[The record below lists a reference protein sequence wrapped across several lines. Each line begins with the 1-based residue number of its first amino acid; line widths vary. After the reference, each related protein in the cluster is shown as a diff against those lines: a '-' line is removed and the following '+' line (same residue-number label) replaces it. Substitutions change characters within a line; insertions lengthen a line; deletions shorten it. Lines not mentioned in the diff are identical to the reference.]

1 MSLLA
6 PRALPTD
13 YWACVRGPCS
23 SKVACIHASRVPSLQ
38 TSPVIHPT
46 CSTPRIHIHVAHVS
60 AVPVLHSTHSTP
72 LHGTACCRSQ
82 AGVVMGYIS
91 GNASTQ
97 GNLFA
102 TALCLTASH
111 PSPPTAFLCL
121 LLLVYCKPPFN
132 ILSHVVRLA
141 PGLRSF
147 SVFLLPP
154 SRPPSLPPSLP
165 LTPPSLP
172 SLASL

>member
-1 MSLLA
+1 
-6 PRALPTD
+6 
-13 YWACVRGPCS
+13 
-23 SKVACIHASRVPSLQ
+23 
-38 TSPVIHPT
+38 
-46 CSTPRIHIHVAHVS
+46 
-60 AVPVLHSTHSTP
+60 
-72 LHGTACCRSQ
+72 
-82 AGVVMGYIS
+82 MGYIS

-165 LTPPSLP
+165 LTPLLCLRWPHFDQGNLSTATHLECR
-172 SLASL
+172 S